1 MLSLENCTYL
11 VAVAIG
17 LVLAAVALYPMPV
30 RLRRFVGRHL
40 PLQPSSPRPGT
51 VPRMTRGLRESLR

>member
-1 MLSLENCTYL
+1 MLSLENRTYL

-17 LVLAAVALYPMPV
+17 VVLAAVALSLMPM

-40 PLQPSSPRPGT
+40 PL
-51 VPRMTRGLRESLR
+51 